1 MLQICTG
8 KLFIREIEYQN
19 NLKGIIYT
27 NYNLFSDQKIE
38 TKAGTISFA
47 ENSNGPSTI
56 LYEIEEL
63 IEATGNGPGVIAS
76 HGIRSLILDFSTI
89 LSFVLNCTASPS
101 YSLTERLLSE
111 QPGVSTHTSPNKMI
125 KKVFDKHIFYEEND
139 ENELIKITNQIIGL
153 KRKTFLGV
161 MSSIRTY
168 VTGMHRI
175 SDDFELAYT
184 LLVASIESLAQ
195 KFDGHQSTWTDYEE
209 SKRKK
214 IDKALAGADQTIKN
228 DVRNAILSIEH
239 TSLARRFKDFALEH
253 ITSDFFRLE
262 ANDVI
267 NPITRSDLPIALS
280 NAYIARSKYVHN
292 LEKLPKN
299 LTYSTYSETCNIES
313 KTWLTLQGL
322 SRLARH
328 VIIEFIMRQPT
339 VEKEEYNYHLERP
352 NISVWNLGPEC
363 WIHHID
369 FSSGAGIQKLEGYL
383 SQLEKFLTGV
393 PNATVTEISNV
404 LTEFETQIN
413 NIKLADRKA
422 FLALYIIYNFYINKT
437 QRLKNVEEFTAKHQ
451 KIILNPCTEGL
462 IVYSLLNLPFP
473 WEIEVHHDC
482 LKKYF
487 LERNQKLKIKC
498 PQVIETGML
507 LQLAERYRKAGNET
521 KALEQI
527 VMAVENLPSHKD
539 LRKFETD
546 YKSSPRPINF
556 SEILFSTPIDTI
568 SDD

>member
-8 KLFIREIEYQN
+8 KLFTREIEYQN

-47 ENSNGPSTI
+47 ENSNGPNTI

-63 IEATGNGPGVIAS
+63 IEATGNGPGVLAS

-89 LSFVLNCTASPS
+89 FSFVLNCTASPS

-125 KKVFDKHIFYEEND
+125 KKVFDKRVFYEEND

-168 VTGMHRI
+168 ITGMHRI

-195 KFDGHQSTWTDYEE
+195 KFDGHQSTWSDYEE
-209 SKRKK
+209 SKRKR
-214 IDKALAGADQTIKN
+214 IDKALANADQTIKN

-253 ITSDFFRLE
+253 ITPDFFRLE

-299 LTYSTYSETCNIES
+299 LTFNTYSDTCNHDN

-339 VEKEEYNYHLERP
+339 VEKEKYNYHLERS
-352 NISVWNLGPEC
+352 NITVMQMAPEF
-363 WIHHID
+363 WIHNID

-383 SQLEKFLTGV
+383 SQLDKFLTGA

-404 LTEFETQIN
+404 LTEFESQIN
-413 NIKLADRKA
+413 NLKLADKKS
-422 FLALYIIYNFYINKT
+422 FLALYIIYNFYINET
-437 QRLKNVEEFTAKHQ
+437 QRLKNVEEFVVKHENL
-451 KIILNPCTEGL
+451 ILNPCTEGL
-462 IVYSLLNLPFP
+462 IVYSLLNLPFQ

-487 LERNQKLKIKC
+487 SERNQKLKIKC
-498 PQVIETGML
+498 PQAIESGML
-507 LQLAERYRKAGNET
+507 LILAERYRKDGNEP
-521 KALEQI
+521 KALELI
-527 VMAVENLPSHKD
+527 EMAVENLPSHKE
-539 LRKFETD
+539 LRKFETE
-546 YKSSPRPINF
+546 YKSSPRPINV
-556 SEILFSTPIDTI
+556 SEILFSKHTDTI
-568 SDD
+568 PND